1 MAKIKISQLTA
12 KGANLANTDLLPIA
26 EVSGAAYVT
35 KRITGAQAAG
45 GVTLTVG
52 STSIAS
58 GTIGRVLF
66 QGSGN
71 VLEQSAN
78 LFWDNTNNA
87 LGLGASPATTSRLDI
102 RAKDGLSTSQSFRIR
117 NSLDNLTQF
126 EVVGNGQVVMRSSV
140 SNQLSIENVTGLR
153 INVDSNGFQIRDTNG
168 YGFGNTTSS
177 LDINS
182 SNVNGKIRIWSQA
195 VNTIILGLGG
205 QDVNPTVARI
215 RTTIAP
221 VANNTTLFS
230 PTSGTAIDYSFETQ
244 GNAQFA
250 PTSGSCSYTQ
260 IQLRP
265 TINTTS
271 TYSGT
276 VRGLY
281 YNPVLTS
288 TTGAT
293 HIAIETTTGNV
304 IFNSTNGNVAI
315 GGTSFGTSSSKVL
328 AQYNGT
334 SPGSSPANAFQMYSA
349 DIVGGNAAPHF
360 MTENGNI
367 VKLYQETTGVA
378 SATVTHVGGSSY
390 GTNDTID
397 GYTIAQVVKALRNL
411 GILA

>member
-1 MAKIKISQLTA
+1 MGIKISQLTA
-12 KGANLANTDLLPIA
+12 KGSNLAATDLIEIA
-26 EVSGAAYVT
+26 QVSGASYISRRVT
-35 KRITGAQAAG
+35 GQQIIDAAS
-45 GVTLTVG
+45 TLTVG
-52 STSIAS
+52 TTAIAS

-71 VLEQSAN
+71 VLQQSAN

-87 LGLGASPATTSRLDI
+87 LGLGASPLSTSRLDI
-102 RAKDGLSTSQSFRIR
+102 RAKDGLSTSQSFRIQA
-117 NSLDNLTQF
+117 STGGTTQF
-126 EVVGNGQVVMRSSV
+126 QVTGDGQVTINSSV
-140 SNQLSIENVTGLR
+140 LNQFIITNNSQLR
-153 INVDSNGFQIRDTNG
+153 INVNSSGFSLSDING
-168 YGFGNTTSS
+168 YGFANTTSGIT
-177 LDINS
+177 INS
-182 SNVNGKIRIWSQA
+182 PATTGAISIWSQA
-195 VNTIILGLGG
+195 SNTMLLGLGG
-205 QDVNPTVARI
+205 QDINPTIART
-215 RTTIAP
+215 RTTIRP
-221 VANNTTLFS
+221 VPSNTTLFS

-288 TTGAT
+288 TTGVT
-293 HIAIETTTGNV
+293 HIAIQTTTGDV
-304 IFNSTNGNVAI
+304 IFNSTSGNIAI
-315 GGTSFGTSSSKVL
+315 GGISFGTSSDKVL

-334 SPGSSPANAFQMYSA
+334 APSTSPADAFQMYSA

-360 MTENGNI
+360 RTENGAI
-367 VKLYQETTGVA
+367 VKVYQETTAVA
-378 SATVTHVGGSSY
+378 AATLVSNA
-390 GTNDTID
+390 GTNITDTDTFD
-397 GYTIAQVVKALRNL
+397 GYTLKQIVKALRNL